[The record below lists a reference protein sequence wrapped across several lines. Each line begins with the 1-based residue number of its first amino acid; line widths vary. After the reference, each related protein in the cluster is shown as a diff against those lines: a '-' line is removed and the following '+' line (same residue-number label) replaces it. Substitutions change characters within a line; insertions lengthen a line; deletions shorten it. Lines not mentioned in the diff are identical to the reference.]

1 MIVNS
6 IYFLFIL
13 IQKNARKTI
22 NFVKVIEK
30 KQLNWESS
38 YKGMQNINK
47 NFDKIWTKKKDFPF
61 LTNQRFKIK
70 TFKMRIV

>member
-30 KQLNWESS
+30 K
-38 YKGMQNINK
+38 
-47 NFDKIWTKKKDFPF
+47 T
-61 LTNQRFKIK
+61 IK
-70 TFKMRIV
+70 LRKFI